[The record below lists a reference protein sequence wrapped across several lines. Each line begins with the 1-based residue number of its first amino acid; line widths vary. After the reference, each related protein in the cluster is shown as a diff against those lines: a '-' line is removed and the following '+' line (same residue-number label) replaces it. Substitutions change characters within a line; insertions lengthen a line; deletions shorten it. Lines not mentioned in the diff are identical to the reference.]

1 MVLKLLQQRLAC
13 YLPASE
19 LGTPLPITSLHVCAP
34 QCPFV
39 LFAVL
44 LARLPSRYCL
54 QPRWKLLAREAPVR
68 KCDSGDTLEARSL
81 MTSLRVDARGHYG
94 HLDALCRFT
103 ALLGQLRLQS

>member
-1 MVLKLLQQRLAC
+1 ML
-13 YLPASE
+13 
-19 LGTPLPITSLHVCAP
+19 LPITSLHVCAP

-44 LARLPSRYCL
+44 LAHLPSRYCL
-54 QPRWKLLAREAPVR
+54 RPRWKLLAREVPVK
-68 KCDSGDTLEARSL
+68 KCDTGGVLKASSL
-81 MTSLRVDARGHYG
+81 MMSLSVDARGHCS